1 MQVLSEQWRVGK
13 RSFLLLSLLLFP
25 LPVLYFSHNSD
36 LLRDSMVHEITVHD
50 LKAKRDAGAP
60 ILLLDVREPDEVSF
74 VTLPGSVHIPMGEV
88 PGRLHELD
96 PDKEII
102 VYCHH
107 GVRSLHVAQFLAQ
120 RDFENVASLAGGIDA
135 WSIAIEPELPR
146 Y

>member
-1 MQVLSEQWRVGK
+1 
-13 RSFLLLSLLLFP
+13 
-25 LPVLYFSHNSD
+25 
-36 LLRDSMVHEITVHD
+36 MVHEITVHD

-135 WSIAIEPELPR
+135 WSIVIEPGMPR

>member
-13 RSFLLLSLLLFP
+13 RSFLLLSLLFFP

-107 GVRSLHVAQFLAQ
+107 GVRSLHVAQFLAR

>member
-1 MQVLSEQWRVGK
+1 
-13 RSFLLLSLLLFP
+13 
-25 LPVLYFSHNSD
+25 
-36 LLRDSMVHEITVHD
+36 MVHEITVHD
-50 LKAKRDAGAP
+50 LKTKRDAGAS
-60 ILLLDVREPDEVSF
+60 IILLDVREPDEVSL
-74 VTLPGSVHIPMGEV
+74 VALPGSVHIPMGEV

-107 GVRSLHVAQFLAQ
+107 GVRSLRVAQFLAQ

-135 WSIAIEPELPR
+135 WAIAIEPEMPR

>member
-1 MQVLSEQWRVGK
+1 
-13 RSFLLLSLLLFP
+13 
-25 LPVLYFSHNSD
+25 
-36 LLRDSMVHEITVHD
+36 MVHEITVHD

-60 ILLLDVREPDEVSF
+60 IILLDVREPDEVSF
-74 VTLPGSVHIPMGEV
+74 VTFPDSVHIPMGEI

-107 GVRSLHVAQFLAQ
+107 GVRSLHVAQFLTQ

-135 WSIAIEPELPR
+135 WAAEVEPEMSR